1 MQEEKEQRGEQKN
14 LPKGILDMLVPEM
27 VYQNELRL
35 GMRRKMKDKEE
46 EEEEEQ
52 AETPVAAA
60 ARVRAGAGAG
70 AADVLLQIVIL

>member
-46 EEEEEQ
+46 EEEEEEEE
-52 AETPVAAA
+52 ETPVAAA

-70 AADVLLQIVIL
+70 AADV